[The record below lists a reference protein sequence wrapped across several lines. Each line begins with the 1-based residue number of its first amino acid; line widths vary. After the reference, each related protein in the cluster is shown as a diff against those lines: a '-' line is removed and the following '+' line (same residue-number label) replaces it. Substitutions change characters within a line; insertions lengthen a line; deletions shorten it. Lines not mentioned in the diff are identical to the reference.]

1 MAKRPVEPSTEEART
16 SPASLR
22 VRGYRSPEEISGAAQ
37 CRRKFLS
44 YFPGGFTDPTY
55 LDWERN
61 YKWNA
66 HRQWQAVLNPERFQE
81 LLDQKSYSKIA
92 LLAVGIEARTH
103 LLFSF
108 EKMAI
113 RDALRSPQAARTF
126 AIGLHD
132 FLQGPA
138 EDPDNFDQWCRVVEA
153 LPRKQSRVLT
163 WPVVTVF
170 GFLARPDRHFFF
182 KPKVT
187 RAAASRYGFD
197 LPYEPRPRWNTYGHL
212 LNFAHLVGR
221 DLKDLRPRDMI
232 DLQSFLWVQGS
243 GEYPR
248 NT

>member
-1 MAKRPVEPSTEEART
+1 MAKRPAELRTEDVRPSHTRW
-16 SPASLR
+16 R
-22 VRGYRSPEEISGAAQ
+22 RRRSRRQGEVSGAIG

-44 YFPGGFTDPTY
+44 YFPRAFTDPTY

-61 YKWNA
+61 YKWDA
-66 HRQWQAVLNPERFQE
+66 HLEWQAVLNAERLRE
-81 LLDQKSYSKIA
+81 LLGRKEYSTIA
-92 LLAVGIEARTH
+92 SLAVGIEARTH

-113 RDALRSPQAARTF
+113 RDALRSPQAARSF
-126 AIGLHD
+126 AMGLD
-132 FLQGPA
+132 AFLHGPA
-138 EDPDNFDQWCRVVEA
+138 EAQDSFDQWCDVVGS

-187 RAAASRYGFD
+187 RAAASRYGFE
-197 LPYEPRPRWNTYGHL
+197 LPYEPKPGWNTYAHL
-212 LNFAHLVGR
+212 LRFVRLVR
-221 DLKDLRPRDMI
+221 HDIKDLRPRDMI

-243 GEYPR
+243 SEYPGFA
-248 NT
+248 